1 MPISRYEL
9 LNLQETKTVAVE
21 IEDETFSNNP
31 FIRRWQDVVAEVT
44 IHPELAGVTVD
55 IAAQG
60 VMICPCALTSAD
72 IKYPFT
78 VKQQAKLVFK
88 EGEDGYYV
96 AQALDLKEL
105 VRSFILAEVP
115 IKLVKSTDLVYPKG
129 DGWEVMTEE
138 AYERSRATRSDPRW
152 QKLKDYQFDEEE

>member
-105 VRSFILAEVP
+105 VRDR
-115 IKLVKSTDLVYPKG
+115 KSV
-129 DGWEVMTEE
+129 V
-138 AYERSRATRSDPRW
+138 
-152 QKLKDYQFDEEE
+152 